1 MKRWRGSA
9 QELRELLERLLTA
22 SASISHMNTETI
34 RREALSLPA
43 RERAE
48 LAEQLLSSLD
58 ALSEAEIEQ
67 LWLQEAARRADEM
80 DRGSTMRVA
89 ADEVRR
95 QAQALL
101 R

>member
-1 MKRWRGSA
+1 MKA
-9 QELRELLERLLTA
+9 
-22 SASISHMNTETI
+22 ETI
-34 RREALSLPA
+34 RREALSLPVQ
-43 RERAE
+43 ERAE

-67 LWLQEAARRADEM
+67 LWLQEAARRAEEM
-80 DRGSTMRVA
+80 DRGLTKRVA

-101 R
+101 E